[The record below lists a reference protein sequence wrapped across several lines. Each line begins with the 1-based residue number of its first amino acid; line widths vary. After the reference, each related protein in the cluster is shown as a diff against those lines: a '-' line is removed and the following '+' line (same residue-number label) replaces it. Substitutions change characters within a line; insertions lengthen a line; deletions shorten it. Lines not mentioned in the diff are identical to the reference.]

1 MGKKLSDKLC
11 RECGEKMD
19 NEYIRL
25 FRAALKKKGYTVKDP
40 PVCAVC
46 LHQYL
51 EEAGVA
57 KQVGL

>member
-25 FRAALKKKGYTVKDP
+25 FRAALKKK
-40 PVCAVC
+40 
-46 LHQYL
+46 
-51 EEAGVA
+51 E
-57 KQVGL
+57 